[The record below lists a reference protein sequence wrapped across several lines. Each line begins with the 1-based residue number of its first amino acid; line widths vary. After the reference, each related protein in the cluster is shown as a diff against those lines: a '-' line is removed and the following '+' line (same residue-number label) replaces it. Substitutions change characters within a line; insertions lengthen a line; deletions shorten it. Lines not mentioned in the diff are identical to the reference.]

1 MGNFFGRIW
10 EQLKEHKVI
19 VLVVIAGVIF
29 LTYFRAAQSG
39 TAATVD
45 PNAAQDTSLEQ
56 AQLAAQTQM
65 QQSADALNATNAQ
78 TAAGSHVADLGYQL
92 QSDANQL
99 NANLASTQMA
109 DSLQA
114 LTTHD
119 TLAAQVAN
127 NQIAASTAQAQI
139 NATMQTATTR
149 TLANALVAQAGVKAQ
164 AQVAT
169 AQATS
174 CAWYNPTCW

>member
-1 MGNFFGRIW
+1 MFEKMW
-10 EQLKEHKVI
+10 EQLKQHKII
-19 VLVVIAGVIF
+19 VFVVIAAVLF
-29 LTYFRAAQSG
+29 LSYFHGG
-39 TAATVD
+39 TSPSAATVD
-45 PNAAQDTSLEQ
+45 PNAAGDTSLQQ

-65 QQSADALNATNAQ
+65 QQSQDALQASQSQ
-78 TAAGSHVADLGYQL
+78 TAAGSHVADLSYQL

-99 NANLASTQMA
+99 NANLMSTQMA

-119 TLAAQVAN
+119 TLAANIAQK
-127 NQIAASTAQAQI
+127 QIDAQLQATQI
-139 NATMQTATTR
+139 NATMQTQTTR
-149 TLANALVAQAGVKAQ
+149 TLANALVQQAGVKAQ